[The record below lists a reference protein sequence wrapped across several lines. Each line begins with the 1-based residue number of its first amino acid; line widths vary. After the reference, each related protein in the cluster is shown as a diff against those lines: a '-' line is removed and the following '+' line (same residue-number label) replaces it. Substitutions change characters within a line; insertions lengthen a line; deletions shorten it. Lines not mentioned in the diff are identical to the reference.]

1 MDNKAALYNS
11 INQTI
16 NPRTKHID
24 IRVHYIRD
32 LIKEDKIQL
41 KYTKSEYN
49 IADEF
54 TKYLNNTLMDKFR
67 KSILFDSNNLNLKI
81 IRK

>member
-67 KSILFDSNNLNLKI
+67 NSILFDSNKLNL
-81 IRK
+81 

>member
-81 IRK
+81 KRK